1 MSRFITTL
9 KTEQTDRRTYMLFD
23 DLVLA
28 DEEVGAITV
37 PQRFKTDFASIK
49 MLHNAFLFILFAG
62 VRLWQ
67 LRGDGA

>member
-1 MSRFITTL
+1 
-9 KTEQTDRRTYMLFD
+9 MLLD